1 MLTVTGNFYCRNSFL
16 ESFSCWPYRSSSS
29 LFHVIFRA
37 EQVLETGLH
46 NPAHRV
52 RESAAGESALAL
64 KRWQRTLLELREWLT
79 I

>member
-1 MLTVTGNFYCRNSFL
+1 MLTCTRSFYCRNSL
-16 ESFSCWPYRSSSS
+16 IVWPYRPSSS
-29 LFHVIFRA
+29 LFHVIFRT

-52 RESAAGESALAL
+52 RESAAGEGALAL
-64 KRWQRTLLELREWLT
+64 KRWPRTLLELREWLT